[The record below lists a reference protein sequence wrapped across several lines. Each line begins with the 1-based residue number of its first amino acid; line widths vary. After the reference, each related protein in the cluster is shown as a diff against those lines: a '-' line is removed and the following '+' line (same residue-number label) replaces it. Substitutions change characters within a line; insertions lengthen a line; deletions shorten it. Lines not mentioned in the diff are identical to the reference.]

1 MNKTLEEVK
10 PLIELTLKRLSKREF
25 REDPLLGPEISR
37 TTSVASSAQRRHGFV
52 IEHAILSRLKQ
63 IDRFEVWADPT
74 FAVSKVADNMINAEP
89 HPQKLIGA
97 NVDWGDVGRTLQV
110 DAIVYDKKSKNLSAY
125 EIKRG
130 NDRHDSGKTRSI
142 LRDLMC
148 VQVLLKSYGEK
159 RGLKVKTAHSRI
171 IFYYGQCS
179 LPKPFSLTRDEL
191 DEHFGESIV
200 TDIEAVNRYF
210 RKELMKLIA

>member
-1 MNKTLEEVK
+1 MNATLNHVK
-10 PLIELTLKRLSKREF
+10 PLIELTLKRLSERTF
-25 REDPLLGPEISR
+25 REDPLLGPAISR

-52 IEHAILSRLKQ
+52 IEHAILCRLQ
-63 IDRFEVWADPT
+63 QVDRFVVWADPT

-89 HPQKLIGA
+89 QPQKFIGA
-97 NVDWGDVGRTLQV
+97 NVEWGDVGRTLQV
-110 DAIVYDKKSKNLSAY
+110 DALVYDKKAKTLSAY

-159 RGLKVKTAHSRI
+159 RGLKVKSASSRI

-179 LPKPFSLTRDEL
+179 LPKPFSLTKDEL
-191 DEHFGESIV
+191 DSHFGEPIV
-200 TDIEAVNRYF
+200 ADIEVVNDYF
-210 RKELMKLIA
+210 RKQLMKLIA